1 MERTVKIFHNPAEL
15 ADKFAEDLVIMIKE
29 SAKKNKTFTI
39 ALSGGSTPGLLFS
52 LLGEK
57 YSKSVQWNY
66 VHFFWG
72 DERCVTPDNTESNY
86 GMTKRNLF
94 DRIIINS
101 SNIHRIKGENNPS
114 IEAERYSEEI
124 ARNTRQR
131 SGLPQFDIVMLGMG
145 DDGHTASVFP
155 GNTDLLTSDK
165 ICEEAINPYNSQK
178 RITITG
184 RVINNADNVFFM
196 VTGTKKAAI
205 IESIFKGKP
214 EASEYPASHIIPVSG
229 SLTWYIDSEAGS
241 FL

>member
-15 ADKFAEDLVIMIKE
+15 ADKLAEDLVLMINE
-29 SAKKNKTFTI
+29 SANKKKTYTV

-72 DERCVTPDNTESNY
+72 DERCVAPDNSESNY

-94 DRIIINS
+94 DRIVINS
-101 SNIHRIKGENNPS
+101 SNIHRIKGENDPS
-114 IEAERYSEEI
+114 LEAERYSEEI
-124 ARNTRQR
+124 SRNTRER
-131 SGLPQFDIVMLGMG
+131 NGLPQFNMVMLGLG

-155 GNTDLLTSDK
+155 GNNDLLTSDK
-165 ICEEAINPYNSQK
+165 TCEVAINPYNRQR

-184 RVINNADNVFFM
+184 RVINNADNVIFM

-205 IESIFKGKP
+205 IESIFKGNP
-214 EASEYPASHIIPVSG
+214 EASEYPASHIIPVFG
-229 SLTWYIDSEAGS
+229 SLTWYIDSDAGG